1 MVGKFYSRTMSAEGA
16 GAGEHVS
23 PEPVA
28 PVEIRIV
35 TPHGEPV
42 PGAEVVFRGG
52 GAECHAVEDDSTP
65 GLYGAALLKPDDY
78 LLIVSRYQK
87 PGGFD
92 HRTLRTVLF
101 YHDRPRGRRLLS
113 LDPPAGERPGV
124 VEIQPDGAGFRLLV
138 RLDYL
143 WFTPIGFPPTQ
154 GNRVDV
160 LVDGEDGWRAVVQ
173 AIEQAQTSVHVT
185 TWIYQPTT
193 ELLRPDPLADPSE
206 RERYT
211 VHRMLE
217 ARAQAGVTVRLL
229 LWDAPFLPMLG
240 PARRAA
246 RSPDDNFEVLQEA
259 NPAKRPLLED
269 NQWHLYNLILG
280 DFEIGSH
287 HQKSVVVDGTVGFCT
302 GMNLK
307 ENDWDGGVHRVFN
320 PARCRFNRS
329 AAFRREVQECRRRAD
344 YRPRHDFI
352 ARVEG
357 PAVEHLQENFRE
369 RWNRLIENKAKH
381 SDRATPA
388 PDPEPIAPGAGPSQV
403 QVIRTMPDPVE
414 RGILDTY
421 LRAIGTARRLIY
433 IEDQYFRSVH
443 ISEAIADAVRTW
455 PELEVIVT
463 TSQGQANQR
472 LAGSWTRECFDR
484 IRQRKP
490 DFELFALRIAEMD
503 AVGRLVLEEVDNHAK
518 LMIIDDLF
526 LSVGSCNM
534 NDRGFEY
541 EGELNLA
548 VVDADLARRV
558 RLDVWRLHLEG
569 DARLSGEITND
580 VAIWKEHAEQN
591 RVFDRRAG
599 QMPTSHVFPFE
610 PRASRLLL
618 FGRDVF

>member
-1 MVGKFYSRTMSAEGA
+1 MVANIQSRTGSAERARA
-16 GAGEHVS
+16 GGRVS
-23 PEPVA
+23 PEPPA
-28 PVEIRIV
+28 PVEIRVV

-42 PGAEVVFRGG
+42 SGADVVLRGA
-52 GAECHAVEDDSTP
+52 GAECHAVEDASA
-65 GLYGAALLKPDDY
+65 GGVYRAALPAPDDY
-78 LLIVSRYQK
+78 LLIVSRHQK

-101 YHDRPRGRRLLS
+101 YSEREEGRRLLS
-113 LDPPAGERPGV
+113 LPPPAGQPPA
-124 VEIQPDGAGFRLLV
+124 VEAIDGDGAGFRVRV

-143 WFTPIGFPPTQ
+143 WFTPIGYPPTQ

-160 LVDGEDGWRAVVQ
+160 LVDGEDGWREVVS
-173 AIEQAQTSVHVT
+173 AIENAKRQVHVT

-193 ELLRPDPLADPSE
+193 ELLRPDPLAEPED

-217 ARAQAGVTVRLL
+217 ERARAGATVRLL
-229 LWDAPFLPMLG
+229 LWDAPFLPM
-240 PARRAA
+240 PKDARRAA
-246 RSPDDNFEVLQEA
+246 RASDDNFEILQES

-269 NQWHLYNLILG
+269 NQWPLYNLILG

-287 HQKSVVVDGTVGFCT
+287 HQKTVVVDGAVGFCT

-320 PARCRFNRS
+320 PARCRFRRS
-329 AAFRREVQECRRRAD
+329 AAFRREVQACRRRAD

-357 PAVEHLQENFRE
+357 PAVQHLEENFRE
-369 RWNRLIENKAKH
+369 RWNGLIDKGAKH
-381 SDRATPA
+381 SERATSA
-388 PDPEPIAPGAGPSQV
+388 PEPEPIAPSAGPSQV
-403 QVIRTMPDPVE
+403 QVIRTMPEPIE

-421 LRAIGTARRLIY
+421 LRAIGAARRLIY

-443 ISEAIADAVRTW
+443 ISEAIADAARASRD
-455 PELEVIVT
+455 LEVIVT
-463 TSQGQANQR
+463 TSQGQANA
-472 LAGSWTRECFDR
+472 LFAGSWTRECFER
-484 IRQRKP
+484 IRRFRP
-490 DFELFALRIAEMD
+490 DFELFALRVVEADCDGE
-503 AVGRLVLEEVDNHAK
+503 LVVEEVDNHAK
-518 LMIIDDLF
+518 LMIIDDVF

-558 RLDVWRLHLEG
+558 RLDVWRLHLSG
-569 DARLSGEITND
+569 DERLSGEIIGD
-580 VAIWKEHAEQN
+580 VAVWKEHAERN
-591 RVFDRRAG
+591 RSFDRRSG
-599 QMPTSHVFPFE
+599 QLPASHIYPFE
-610 PRASRLLL
+610 PRSNRVFL
-618 FGRDVF
+618 FGSDVF